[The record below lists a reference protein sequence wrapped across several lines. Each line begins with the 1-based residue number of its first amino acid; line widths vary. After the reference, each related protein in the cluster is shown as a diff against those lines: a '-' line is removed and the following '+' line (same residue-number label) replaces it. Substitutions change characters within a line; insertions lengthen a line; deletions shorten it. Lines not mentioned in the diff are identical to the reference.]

1 VKLYD
6 DRRHREKAVK
16 MEIRPEDLKSEAE
29 VRGGRILYI
38 VVVCFGARFNNTCQ
52 NVESVQF
59 KIHASIHIVITTP
72 VTS

>member
-29 VRGGRILYI
+29 VRGGRVLYI
-38 VVVCFGARFNNTCQ
+38 VVVCFGARFNNTCHCIFGGSP
-52 NVESVQF
+52 ECR
-59 KIHASIHIVITTP
+59 
-72 VTS
+72 

>member
-29 VRGGRILYI
+29 VRGGRVLYI
-38 VVVCFGARFNNTCQ
+38 VVVCFGARFNNTCHI
-52 NVESVQF
+52 VESPEIAQY
-59 KIHASIHIVITTP
+59 IC
-72 VTS
+72 